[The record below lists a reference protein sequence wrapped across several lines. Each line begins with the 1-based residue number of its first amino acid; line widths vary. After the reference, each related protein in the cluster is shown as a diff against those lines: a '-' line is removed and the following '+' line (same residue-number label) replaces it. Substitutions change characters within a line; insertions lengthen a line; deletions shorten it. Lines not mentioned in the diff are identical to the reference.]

1 MKNNRLE
8 TRNIS
13 VEFRVLEDGSRKV
26 SGLAIP
32 VERRSELLHSR
43 INNRMIAFYETISR
57 DAINDDLIN
66 SMDVKLYLN
75 HDDSQ
80 GTYARSKYGEGSLRL
95 FITERGLEFE
105 TELPNTVFGDMLL
118 EGIRRGDYDALSF
131 AFKPETDEW
140 SDNPDG
146 TRNRTIRSFELL
158 DELSILSVTPA
169 YSQTEVSVRSLEE
182 YEERKEQEEQDR
194 KNSILNKLDDQLLG
208 LWNQVKDIELYK

>member
-13 VEFRVLEDGSRKV
+13 VEFRALEDDSRKV

-43 INNRMIAFYETISR
+43 INNRMIGFYETISR

-80 GTYARSKYGEGSLRL
+80 GTYARSKYGEGSLKL

-131 AFKPETDEW
+131 AFIPEADEW

-146 TRNRTIRSFELL
+146 TRNRMIRSFELL
-158 DELSILSVTPA
+158 DELSILSVAPA

-194 KNSILNKLDDQLLG
+194 KNSILNKLDEKLIEI
-208 LWNQVKDIELYK
+208 NEQVKDIEL